1 MVRFH
6 YFRWL
11 LAFLLLSLGL
21 AAGGLAW
28 LASSES
34 GLQMAGRLLASATGG
49 QLSLNGLTGRL
60 LGPLSIDELRW
71 RDKDLALSA
80 RGVEFE
86 WTPSALR
93 HSRLEV
99 AELRVAALTID
110 TLGPSTPGPTPLPDD
125 LTLPLAV
132 SVGQLTLGSLIVD
145 NGTPITD
152 ITARLSSD
160 GQHHTIDALALR
172 AGDVSIGGKVA
183 LDGRAPFAVQ
193 ASADI
198 RGEVEQRPMILAVE
212 AGGTLAR
219 LDLSAQARQGIDGQ
233 LHAVVTP
240 FAEMPFHTADI
251 DLRDVDPSAW
261 AAGAPRA
268 RLDIAAQLQAA
279 DDGKPSVDKQSAIA
293 GLTAHLHLVNHTPG
307 PIDKQHLPLTSL
319 KLRVQPAG
327 EIAGADTALQLD
339 DIALELSGGGSLRGH
354 GRWSGK
360 ALTLTLD
367 ARRLD
372 AARLASHLIP
382 TRFDGPLELTADAER
397 QHLRVDW
404 RDARGRLKAD
414 VEHASDTVSIKA
426 LELSAGD
433 ARLEASG
440 RVELS
445 GKQDFAVQGALRR
458 FDPSRFVKTAAARI
472 DADFEAQGR
481 LDPRPVVEAK
491 FSLGESRYAGLPL
504 AGRGSLSLDWPRL
517 YNLDIA
523 LASGA
528 NRLTAN
534 GAFGQPADRVNLTV
548 NAPNLA
554 QILAPFGVDGSL
566 NGTLSVSGTAEQP
579 AAAFK
584 FAAPKLVLKSVGSL
598 SGLTLNGNVSAQ
610 RDAPLSLDLAIK
622 RAEKAGSGEAVEA
635 LALQATGSNR
645 EHRLTLDADLIAA
658 GNAQR
663 QHARLAAEGGLPNIP
678 DDWRWSGQLKEL
690 VLGVA
695 GEPPRLALR
704 QPAPLSLAASGWQ
717 LGPLALAGKQPEW
730 TGTVN
735 ASADTTRL
743 QAKVDI
749 DGVQLGRIEGQL
761 QAAMLSPWQLASD
774 SPWQGHLGL
783 NIADLSKLDSL
794 LGEGLELGGKL
805 TGTLTLTGTP
815 AHPDPQGRLEGERL
829 SVRVVEQGMRLTD
842 GQLTAD
848 FDDKHLRITRLGF
861 ASQLIAVPR
870 ALRREIGDAAKRF
883 DTPGRLDVSGELLL
897 DDGAAGEDAHIE
909 IRLDRFGAWQ
919 APDQWLAVS
928 GNTRLA
934 WRANS
939 LAVSGDLGIDAGYWQ
954 LPPAGMPRL
963 SDDVVIKRPGKPVS
977 GTSGAG
983 AFNLDLDVKV
993 DLGDRFMFRGAG
1005 VQTWLDGTIRLAARG
1020 RDLPRA
1026 SGTISLRDGRFEAY
1040 GQKLDIEHGHLIF
1053 QGLLDNPTLD
1063 VRAVRKGLSVE
1074 PGVQVSGTAQ
1084 RPVVRLVSTPEVPD
1098 TAKLAWLLLGHGPES
1113 MSGSDAA
1120 VLAAAAGGVLGSDTG
1135 GALQKLQEAL
1145 GVDELGVRQGSV
1157 GGDNAPAPTSRF
1169 AGSGSGVA
1177 GSGSSAA
1184 SSSSSDG
1191 STSDG
1196 RVFSVGKRLTN
1207 NAILAYEQSLN
1218 KAESVVKLT
1227 VNLTQRVAVI
1237 GRAGTD
1243 NALDVMYT
1251 LTFGQPP
1258 PRTAAKN
1265 TVGAA
1270 KMPSATSAK

>member
-1 MVRFH
+1 MARFH
-6 YFRWL
+6 YFRWF

-21 AAGGLAW
+21 ATGGLAW

-34 GLQMAGRLLASATGG
+34 GLQTTGRLLASVTDG
-49 QLSLNGLTGRL
+49 QLSLGGLKGRL
-60 LGPLSIDELRW
+60 LGPLSVDELRW

-80 RGVEFE
+80 RGVELE
-86 WTPSALR
+86 WTPSALLD
-93 HSRLEV
+93 SRLEIGT
-99 AELRVAALTID
+99 LRAATLTVD
-110 TLGPSTPGPTPLPDD
+110 TLTPSTPGPTPLPDD

-132 SVGQLTLGSLIVD
+132 SIGQLTLDSLIVD
-145 NGTPITD
+145 GGTPITD
-152 ITARLSSD
+152 IAARLTSD

-172 AGDVSIGGKVA
+172 AGDVSVGGKIA
-183 LDGRAPFAVQ
+183 LDGRAPFAVR
-193 ASADI
+193 ADAEI
-198 RGEVEQRPMILAVE
+198 RGEVEQRPMVLTVE
-212 AGGTLAR
+212 ASGTLAR
-219 LDLSAQARQGIDGQ
+219 LDLSAQARQGVDGQ
-233 LHAVVTP
+233 LRTVLTP

-268 RLDIAAQLQAA
+268 RLDIKAQLQAA
-279 DDGKPSVDKQSAIA
+279 DEDDKSAEKQSAIA
-293 GLTAHLHLVNHTPG
+293 SLTARLHLVNHAPG

-339 DIALELSGGGSLRGH
+339 DIALELSGGGTLRGH

-360 ALTLTLD
+360 ALTLNLD

-372 AARLASHLIP
+372 AARLATHLIP
-382 TRFDGPLELTADAER
+382 TRFNGPLELNADAER
-397 QHLRVDW
+397 QHVRLDW
-404 RDARGRLKAD
+404 ADTRGRLKAD
-414 VEHASDTVSIKA
+414 VQHAGDTVTIKA

-445 GKQDFAVQGALRR
+445 GKQDFAFQGALRR

-481 LDPRPVVEAK
+481 LGPRPVVDAK
-491 FSLGESRYAGLPL
+491 FTLGDSRYAGLPL
-504 AGRGSLSLDWPRL
+504 GGRGSLSLDWPRL

-523 LASGA
+523 LNSGT

-534 GAFGQPADRVNLTV
+534 GAFGQPADRLNLSLD
-548 NAPNLA
+548 APNLA
-554 QILAPFGVDGSL
+554 QLLTPFGVDGSL
-566 NGTLSVSGTAEQP
+566 NGTLAVSGTLEQP
-579 AAAFK
+579 SATFK
-584 FAAPKLVLKSVGSL
+584 LAAPKLALKNVGNL
-598 SGLTLNGNVSAQ
+598 SGLTMNGNLSAQ
-610 RDAPLSLDLAIK
+610 RDAPLALDLAIK

-635 LALQATGSNR
+635 LALHVNGNNR
-645 EHRLTLDADLIAA
+645 AHRLTLDADLIAA

-690 VLGVA
+690 VLGVT
-695 GEPPRLALR
+695 GEPSRLALR

-735 ASADTTRL
+735 ASADTARL
-743 QAKVDI
+743 LAKVDI
-749 DGVQLGRIEGQL
+749 DGAQLGRIEGQL

-805 TGTLTLTGTP
+805 TGTLTLAGTP
-815 AHPDPQGRLEGERL
+815 AHPNPRGRLEGERL
-829 SVRVVEQGMRLTD
+829 SVHVVEQGMRLTD

-897 DDGAAGEDAHIE
+897 DGAAGEDAHIE
-909 IRLDRFGAWQ
+909 VRLDRFGAWQ

-939 LAVSGDLGIDAGYWQ
+939 LAVRGDLGIDAGYWQ

-963 SDDVVIKRPGKPVS
+963 SDDVVIKRPGKPAS

-993 DLGDRFMFRGAG
+993 DLGDRFMFRGVG
-1005 VQTWLDGTIRLAARG
+1005 VQTWLDGSIRLAARG

-1026 SGTISLRDGRFEAY
+1026 SGTISLRDGRFDAY
-1040 GQKLDIEHGHLIF
+1040 GQKLDIEHGYLIF
-1053 QGLLDNPTLD
+1053 QGLLDNPALD
-1063 VRAVRKGLSVE
+1063 VRAMRKGLSVE

-1113 MSGSDAA
+1113 MSGGDAA
-1120 VLAAAAGGVLGSDTG
+1120 VLAAAAGGVLGSDAG
-1135 GALQKLQEAL
+1135 GVLQKLQNAL
-1145 GVDELGVRQGSV
+1145 GVDELGVRQGSI
-1157 GGDNAPAPTSRF
+1157 GGDNAPTPTSRF

-1184 SSSSSDG
+1184 SSSDSGSSSED
-1191 STSDG
+1191 

-1207 NAILAYEQSLN
+1207 NATLAYEQSLN

-1227 VNLTQRVAVI
+1227 VNLTQRFAII

-1243 NALDVMYT
+1243 NAVDVLYT

-1258 PRTAAKN
+1258 PRTPARSNASAAKPPV
-1265 TVGAA
+1265 TAPA
-1270 KMPSATSAK
+1270 K